1 LFLSDRFHILRV
13 IFCAENCSFL
23 RVNDEQTKEKT
34 TMLRDSKRTL
44 LAACLLLVLAACAP
58 VSDALPAAVDT
69 SDTQA
74 EATSAPAEAA
84 EDEAGAEAAP
94 PAEEEPAE
102 AGDVT
107 VAVVTPYMANATTKF
122 VIDRFEQ
129 YATEQGWDVTV
140 TDTNAD
146 FNALVSRIEDAVTQ
160 EVDAIVLGMGD
171 PAQMT
176 KGLEAAQAA
185 QIPVFGLDAG
195 TGPGVVLNIT
205 SDNAQLGRETAHY
218 LAEAIGGQGNVILFT
233 HDPHPGVRARAEA
246 AAAELANY
254 PEITVIEQRH
264 IEVPG
269 PVDFARTLTQD
280 LLTAYPNDGDIAG
293 IWAGWDEPAL
303 GAVQAIEAAGREG
316 IVVVGIDGT
325 DFAKEE
331 IKKGGS
337 FKASIAQDF
346 DAMAREM
353 TGIISNYLAGQAPA
367 SDLMTIPGVMITPE
381 TVE

>member
-1 LFLSDRFHILRV
+1 MFRHQWYVTILALALF
-13 IFCAENCSFL
+13 
-23 RVNDEQTKEKT
+23 
-34 TMLRDSKRTL
+34 L
-44 LAACLLLVLAACAP
+44 LAACTI
-58 VSDALPAAVDT
+58 PAAPA
-69 SDTQA
+69 SDTGAAQI
-74 EATSAPAEAA
+74 EEPTEEAA
-84 EDEAGAEAAP
+84 VEGEA
-94 PAEEEPAE
+94 
-102 AGDVT
+102 VSI
-107 VAVVTPYMANATTKF
+107 AVVTPYMANATTKF

-129 YATEQGWDVTV
+129 YATEQGWEVSV

-160 EVDAIVLGMGD
+160 DVDAIVLGMGD

-218 LAEAIGGQGNVILFT
+218 LAEAIGGEGNVILFT

-254 PEITVIEQRH
+254 PGITVIESRH

-331 IKKGGS
+331 IKKGQS

-346 DAMAREM
+346 DGMAKEM
-353 TGIISNYLAGQAPA
+353 TNVIAGYLEGEMPE
-367 SDLMTIPGVMITPE
+367 SDLMTMPGVLITPE